1 MSQMTPLPGTPGTQ
15 AALTGAQE
23 ARYSGLRAMS
33 SPVLR
38 PANQITI
45 LRLIFAPV
53 FAILVVNQEGRAA
66 LGVLVLAA
74 LSDAA
79 DGFVAR
85 RFHQQTPLGVALDPI
100 ADKVLMTTAFLVL
113 AFRGILPW
121 WLTIVVISRDA
132 GILLTA
138 GAISVVAGYRPFHPS
153 LLGKASTAAQVATV
167 FVSLA
172 HHIGL
177 SIAPHLL
184 IHGLIDLTATLAAA
198 SGLHYLYL
206 TRHSFGLQGSGESD
220 STRAKVPKVK
230 VRVKIE

>member
-1 MSQMTPLPGTPGTQ
+1 
-15 AALTGAQE
+15 
-23 ARYSGLRAMS
+23 MS

-38 PANQITI
+38 PANQITL
-45 LRLIFAPV
+45 LRLIFAPI
-53 FAILVVNQEGRAA
+53 FAILVVNHEER
-66 LGVLVLAA
+66 AA

-85 RFHQQTPLGVALDPI
+85 RFHQQTPLGVALDPM

-138 GAISVVAGYRPFHPS
+138 GAISLVAGYRPFPPS
-153 LLGKASTAAQVATV
+153 LLGKASTAAQVFTV
-167 FVSLA
+167 FIALA
-172 HHIGL
+172 HRVGM

-184 IHGLIDLTATLAAA
+184 VHVLIDLTAALAAA

-206 TRHSFGLQGSGESD
+206 TRHSFGLQGSGDGDKTQS
-220 STRAKVPKVK
+220 KLPKVK
-230 VRVKIE
+230 VRVKIDSRP

>member
-1 MSQMTPLPGTPGTQ
+1 
-15 AALTGAQE
+15 
-23 ARYSGLRAMS
+23 MS

-53 FAILVVNQEGRAA
+53 FAILVVNQQGRAA

-121 WLTIVVISRDA
+121 WLAIVVISRDA

-138 GAISVVAGYRPFHPS
+138 GAISVVAGYRPFPPS

-167 FVSLA
+167 FAALA
-172 HHIGL
+172 YHVGSPIASHIVV
-177 SIAPHLL
+177 
-184 IHGLIDLTATLAAA
+184 HGLIDLTATLAVA

-206 TRHSFGLQGSGESD
+206 TRHRFGLQGPAEPEGPREQ
-220 STRAKVPKVK
+220 VPKVK

>member
-1 MSQMTPLPGTPGTQ
+1 
-15 AALTGAQE
+15 
-23 ARYSGLRAMS
+23 MS

-38 PANQITI
+38 PANQITL
-45 LRLIFAPV
+45 LRLIFAPI
-53 FAILVVNQEGRAA
+53 FAILVVNHDGRAA
-66 LGVLVLAA
+66 LTVLVAAA

-121 WLTIVVISRDA
+121 WLAIVVISRDA

-138 GAISVVAGYRPFHPS
+138 GAISVVAGYRPFNPS
-153 LLGKASTAAQVATV
+153 LLGKASTVAQVATV

-172 HHIGL
+172 HRVGL
-177 SIAPHLL
+177 PMASHLL
-184 IHGLIDLTATLAAA
+184 VHSLIDLTAALAAA

-206 TRHSFGLQGSGESD
+206 TRHSFGLQGSAEPDGA
-220 STRAKVPKVK
+220 RAKVPKVK